1 MVEVPFTVSV
11 HVPGQ
16 YIEPSSQCFAAAPLM
31 AISPV
36 LVAGAQI
43 RTFEHER
50 SPAVHQADPG
60 QLAESPVGA
69 FEHGAANQVRLL
81 GESAPALGGQADTE
95 HGVEPNWHGA
105 AQLAPPP
112 AAHVP
117 DENPA

>member
-16 YIEPSSQCFAAAPLM
+16 YTEPSSQCFAAAPLM

-43 RTFEHER
+43 RTLEHER
-50 SPAVHQADPG
+50 SPAVHQTDPG
-60 QLAESPVGA
+60 QLAESAVGA
-69 FEHGAANQVRLL
+69 FEHAAANQVTVL
-81 GESAPALGGQADTE
+81 GDAAPALAGQADTE
-95 HGVEPNWHGA
+95 PGVEPNSPGA

-112 AAHVP
+112 AAHL
-117 DENPA
+117 